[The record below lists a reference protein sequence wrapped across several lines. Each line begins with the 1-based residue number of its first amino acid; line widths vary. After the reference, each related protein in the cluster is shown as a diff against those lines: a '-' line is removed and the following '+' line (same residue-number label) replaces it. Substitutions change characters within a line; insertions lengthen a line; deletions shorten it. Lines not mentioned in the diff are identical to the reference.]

1 MNQEKATK
9 RKATYASSQE
19 FYIDSLKL
27 APYLTELLGNGELVS
42 AVKSASDY
50 SYHSDS
56 YSLPY
61 ARIVGDSG
69 CFIDPFFSSG
79 VHLALSGGLS
89 AAATICAAI
98 KGDCDEKVAA
108 DWHSAKVGE
117 GYARF
122 LLVVLSAYKQMQN
135 QDNHV
140 LSDFGEDNFD
150 RAFDFFKPG
159 TLNICHQSQFDSGVK
174 YIIICDA
181 VIQGTAD
188 ATNKFTQQEFSQ
200 TINFLTQAFLP
211 PEYADA
217 TEAANAKAR
226 YDSLAPEEK
235 EGLKALRTHHIQN
248 VLGLEK
254 FTTDVVDGRV
264 PRLETGKLTLVLVTA

>member
-1 MNQEKATK
+1 M
-9 RKATYASSQE
+9 
-19 FYIDSLKL
+19 
-27 APYLTELLGNGELVS
+27 
-42 AVKSASDY
+42 
-50 SYHSDS
+50 
-56 YSLPY
+56 
-61 ARIVGDSG
+61 
-69 CFIDPFFSSG
+69 
-79 VHLALSGGLS
+79 
-89 AAATICAAI
+89 
-98 KGDCDEKVAA
+98 
-108 DWHSAKVGE
+108 
-117 GYARF
+117 
-122 LLVVLSAYKQMQN
+122 
-135 QDNHV
+135 
-140 LSDFGEDNFD
+140 
-150 RAFDFFKPG
+150 
-159 TLNICHQSQFDSGVK
+159 
-174 YIIICDA
+174 
-181 VIQGTAD
+181 IQGTAD